1 MQHPAAGGTRP
12 VHPRGYSAGGGPHG
26 PPSGQCRDNATGRG
40 WPWGSGGRLPFPQRS
55 TAARHEASS
64 GHRFSFGSGASC
76 WSRGGGSP
84 VVLAGAGG
92 GGDGLLGSGGDGV
105 AGAVI
110 GPGLEDQDHGFVE
123 GAGPGVALTL
133 RVTLLLAVLG
143 AGAAELAEGDRI
155 AAGFGQ
161 EVTAPSQGV
170 GASAEPVVASGT
182 GRGEL
187 PGGGHHLLV
196 MPGAAQAVDLGAE
209 PQRPG
214 GQAGCFQGLG
224 GVLGDVVSDG
234 LRAELAASAGQVAA
248 AGPDGPGVYLVTEPQ
263 HHDGLVLGEA
273 DRPAGSGGGAGDR
286 PGQQSGGIPGGRRLV
301 VLSCGVEA
309 DDGVDVDDAA
319 CLVFGDLDVADREQV
334 AELPL
339 GEPGEAGQVPGQI
352 RGEPC
357 PQPPGAGVE
366 QHGSLVVVAV
376 RAQCPAQPGII
387 LTVPTWAGDVAAV
400 RAAALL
406 MITAGAARQHG
417 LAAQQ

>member
-1 MQHPAAGGTRP
+1 MKSLSADSGMRTWRPTRMNRMRRSAMSRRGNRSLVPSRSATCATVSRWSAEFMHASLLRAVRDWSGGT
-12 VHPRGYSAGGGPHG
+12 VG
-26 PPSGQCRDNATGRG
+26 
-40 WPWGSGGRLPFPQRS
+40 L
-55 TAARHEASS
+55 
-64 GHRFSFGSGASC
+64 
-76 WSRGGGSP
+76 
-84 VVLAGAGG
+84 VVLAGAGSAG
-92 GGDGLLGSGGDGV
+92 YGLLGAGGDGV

-248 AGPDGPGVYLVTEPQ
+248 
-263 HHDGLVLGEA
+263 
-273 DRPAGSGGGAGDR
+273 
-286 PGQQSGGIPGGRRLV
+286 
-301 VLSCGVEA
+301 
-309 DDGVDVDDAA
+309 
-319 CLVFGDLDVADREQV
+319 
-334 AELPL
+334 
-339 GEPGEAGQVPGQI
+339 
-352 RGEPC
+352 
-357 PQPPGAGVE
+357 
-366 QHGSLVVVAV
+366 
-376 RAQCPAQPGII
+376 
-387 LTVPTWAGDVAAV
+387 
-400 RAAALL
+400 
-406 MITAGAARQHG
+406 
-417 LAAQQ
+417 